1 MMCFEHVAV
10 LQPCPLANLSKW
22 TRKALA
28 QTLISKV
35 YIRANECQCLIVK
48 VVLVDVLAVIADSLA
63 QKAATF
69 SWSGAAAAA
78 VVTAQPPPRASGQQV
93 G

>member
-28 QTLISKV
+28 RTLISKV
-35 YIRANECQCLIVK
+35 YIRANECQYLIVK

-63 QKAATF
+63 QKAATL